1 MKFSFQKFKEVIMNK
16 IGLIIKREYLTR
28 VRKRSFI
35 IMSIVGPLLF
45 GFVFVVPIWLASRE
59 SDEKVIE
66 VLDESGYFAGKFD
79 GAGSVSFRYLDSTLD
94 DAKKELKSTNS
105 YGLLFI
111 PKLDIDNNEGITFF
125 AEQNPSIEIQASL
138 ERILRNEIEEIKLER
153 SGIDKEKLEKIKT
166 TVNLNIINITDSG
179 EKEGDVMIATA
190 VGYIAAFLIY
200 FFTFL
205 YGVQTLRGVIEEK
218 TSRIVEIIISSV
230 KPFQLMMGKI
240 IGIGAVGLTQFLLWV
255 ILTTIIYQGALVF
268 YDVDISK
275 SKQIELAQGDQL
287 SPAPEASLPD
297 IFEKLD
303 TINFPLILGTF
314 LFYFLAAYLFYG
326 SLFAAVGSAV
336 DNDAD
341 AQQFQ
346 LPITLPLIL
355 SIMLLAAIIRDPHG
369 DLAFWASMI
378 PFTSPVIMMMRIPFD
393 PPAWQIVLSMVCM
406 VAGFIFTTWLAGRIY
421 RIGILMHGAKVN
433 YKIMFKWLMMRN

>member
-1 MKFSFQKFKEVIMNK
+1 MNK
-16 IGLIIKREYLTR
+16 IALIIRREYITR
-28 VRKRSFI
+28 VRKKSFI

-45 GFVFVVPIWLASRE
+45 GLIFVIPIWLASRE
-59 SDEKVIE
+59 SDEKIVE
-66 VLDESGYFAGKFD
+66 VLDESGYFSGKFET
-79 GAGSVSFRYLDSTLD
+79 AGPVSFSYLDNTLD
-94 DAKKELKSTNS
+94 EAKDDLKSKNS
-105 YGLLFI
+105 YGLLYI
-111 PKLDIDNNEGITFF
+111 PLLDLDNPTGITFF
-125 AEQNPSIEIQASL
+125 AEKNPSIEVQASL
-138 ERILRNEIEEIKLER
+138 ERFLRNEIEDIKLER
-153 SGIDKEKLEKIKT
+153 SGIDKEQLDKIKT
-166 TVNLNIINITDSG
+166 KVDLNVINLTDSG
-179 EKEGDVMIATA
+179 EKEGDVGVATA
-190 VGYIAAFLIY
+190 VGYFAALLIY
-200 FFTFL
+200 FFIFL

-218 TSRIVEIIISSV
+218 TSRIVEVIISSV

-255 ILTTIIYQGALVF
+255 ILTTIIYQGALTF

-275 SKQIELAQGDQL
+275 SKQIEIAQNAQTTSNGEVDI
-287 SPAPEASLPD
+287 PE
-297 IFEKLD
+297 IFEKIN
-303 TINFPLILGTF
+303 TINFPVILSLF

-369 DLAFWASMI
+369 DLAFWASII
-378 PFTSPVIMMMRIPFD
+378 PFTSPVVMMMRIPFD
-393 PPAWQIVLSMVCM
+393 PPAWHIVLSMVCM
-406 VAGFIFTTWLAGRIY
+406 VLGFIFTTWLAGRIY

-433 YKIMFKWLMMRN
+433 YKILFKWLMMRN

>member
-1 MKFSFQKFKEVIMNK
+1 MNK

-45 GFVFVVPIWLASRE
+45 GLVFVVPIWLASRE

-66 VLDESGYFAGKFD
+66 VLDESGYFTGKFD

-94 DAKKELKSTNS
+94 NAKKELKSTNS

-111 PKLDIDNNEGITFF
+111 PKLDIDNIEGITFY

-166 TVNLNIINITDSG
+166 TVNLNVINITDSG
-179 EKEGDVMIATA
+179 EKEGDVMVATA

-200 FFTFL
+200 FFIFL
-205 YGVQTLRGVIEEK
+205 YGVQTLRAVIEEK

-255 ILTTIIYQGALVF
+255 ILTTIIYQGVLVF

-326 SLFAAVGSAV
+326 ALFAAVGSAV